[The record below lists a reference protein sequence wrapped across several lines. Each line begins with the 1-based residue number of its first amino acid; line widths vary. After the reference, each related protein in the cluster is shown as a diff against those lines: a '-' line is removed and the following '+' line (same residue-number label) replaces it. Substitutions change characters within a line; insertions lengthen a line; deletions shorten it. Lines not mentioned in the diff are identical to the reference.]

1 VLIPPQWKKTL
12 FTAES
17 ILVCFVPV
25 IDEFQRG
32 GLPLSIKSIKW
43 TPLLMHLGKHG
54 LVALGLAILA
64 ALCETALVFLRAKN
78 EWVNKTGG
86 GNS

>member
-1 VLIPPQWKKTL
+1 MSKLRNALLQIGKWGSLVGIMVT
-12 FTAES
+12 

-78 EWVNKTGG
+78 E
-86 GNS
+86 